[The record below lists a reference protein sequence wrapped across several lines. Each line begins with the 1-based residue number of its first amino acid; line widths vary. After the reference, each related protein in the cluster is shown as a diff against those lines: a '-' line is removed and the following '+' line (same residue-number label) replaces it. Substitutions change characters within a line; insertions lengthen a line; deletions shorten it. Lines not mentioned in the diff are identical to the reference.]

1 MCYDEIYKGGTM
13 NKKKF
18 AFILFNPILLG
29 IYFFALYH
37 VYLLCMNGGLQR
49 HLKYIIPLTIIILI
63 WLIVC
68 IVLCCFKHKYRDK
81 VLGFI
86 DKIDGYFK
94 YLWVGE
100 LVVFIIGSGIYGYK
114 IFQTAIPYNG
124 YLSWVLNEE
133 ESTVEVKIE
142 NNQFFDTGIRGI
154 IEDIRKE
161 INIDNE
167 LYIVN
172 EFQVDFDDTGL
183 INNIQAFIYDRQHTY
198 LLDYKNKEETM
209 TVWIDNYVKRTYD
222 PTTSLKE
229 MINMVDVMNIDDRFN
244 EYWTLSNNYTIEYS
258 GYQKRIL
265 KDPIYELYDNQLIK
279 REGNKLRDS
288 ESSYEVIVS
297 NQDSRLFSL
306 VSKVDTYIVG
316 SETTEGY
323 KPGEL
328 EVDGSDLYF
337 HLTDKIIMELKV
349 TDAALGSYFYT
360 FSINEQI
367 VNENPFN
374 NNLGV
379 ASGMYFLNEN
389 EGMILITNASHE
401 TSTMYQT
408 NDGGITF
415 NLVEL
420 PISDASNDVR
430 ASGATEVEYGYINT
444 PYHRNGSVYVDVTRD
459 VSETK
464 SFIRFEYR
472 DGQWVY
478 LNYVI

>member
-1 MCYDEIYKGGTM
+1 MM

-29 IYFFALYH
+29 IYFFMLHH

-49 HLKYIIPLTIIILI
+49 HLQYIIPLTIIVVC
-63 WLIVC
+63 WLIIC
-68 IVLCCFKHKYRDK
+68 IFLCCFKHRYRDK
-81 VLGFI
+81 LLRFI
-86 DKIDGYFK
+86 DKINSCFK
-94 YLWVGE
+94 YLLIGE
-100 LVVFIIGSGIYGYK
+100 LVVFMVGSGIYGYK

-124 YLSWVLNEE
+124 HLSWFLNKEG
-133 ESTVEVKIE
+133 STIEVKIE

-167 LYIVN
+167 LYIAN
-172 EFQVDFDDTGL
+172 KFQVKFDNMGL
-183 INNIQAFIYDRQHTY
+183 ISDIQAMIYDRQHTY
-198 LLDYKNKEETM
+198 LLDYKNQEETM
-209 TVWIDNYVKRTYD
+209 TVWIDNYTKRTYD
-222 PTTSLKE
+222 PNRSLKE
-229 MINMVDVMNIDDRFN
+229 MIEMVDVMNIDDNFDN
-244 EYWTLSNNYTIEYS
+244 YWRLSNNYTVEYS
-258 GYQKRIL
+258 GYQKKVL
-265 KDPIYELYDNQLIK
+265 EDSIYELYDNKLIK
-279 REGNKLRDS
+279 REEKENRDP
-288 ESSYEVIVS
+288 ESSYEVVFS
-297 NQDSRLFSL
+297 NQDSKLFSL

-337 HLTDKIIMELKV
+337 HLTEKIIMELKV

-360 FSINEQI
+360 FSINDHV

-374 NNLGV
+374 NDLGV
-379 ASGMYFLNEN
+379 ASGMYFLNES

-408 NDGGITF
+408 NDGGISF

-430 ASGATEVEYGYINT
+430 ASGATEEEYGYINT
-444 PYHRNGSVYVDVTRD
+444 PYRRNGTVYVDVTRD
-459 VSETK
+459 VSETN